1 MLTRLLTVLV
11 LLGLSCAAGVHA
23 QPMTRNVLKGTC
35 DKLVVAGKD
44 VTPTCGDGLANLVQ
58 GRRTSFDFTSSDGT
72 TISFSGTG
80 MPQDRQEEVGVDALQ
95 PVSAVILTVKGSDG
109 GITRDT
115 LMTVGSCR
123 FPASPPGRSIVACS
137 ADTQRG
143 RFEGTFTT
151 VSDGAAK
158 DAGPKDAA
166 PKDAAPKDTGAKE
179 PAAK

>member
-1 MLTRLLTVLV
+1 MLTRLVT
-11 LLGLSCAAGVHA
+11 LLLLIGLACAAESRA
-23 QPMTRNVLKGTC
+23 QPLTRNVLKGAC
-35 DKLVVAGKD
+35 EKLVIAGRD
-44 VTPTCGDGLANLVQ
+44 VSPTCGDSIVNLVQ

-72 TISFSGTG
+72 TVSFSGTG

-95 PVSAVILTVKGSDG
+95 PVSAVILSVKSADG

-123 FPASPPGRSIVACS
+123 FPPAASGRATVACA

-151 VSDGAAK
+151 SS
-158 DAGPKDAA
+158 DAA
-166 PKDAAPKDTGAKE
+166 PGK
-179 PAAK
+179 

>member
-1 MLTRLLTVLV
+1 MLTRVLTLLL
-11 LLGLSCAAGVHA
+11 LLGLSCTVESYA
-23 QPMTRNVLKGTC
+23 QPLTRNVLKGAC
-35 DKLVVAGKD
+35 EKLVVAGRD
-44 VTPTCGDGLANLVQ
+44 VSPTCGDSIVNTVQ

-72 TISFSGTG
+72 TVSFSGTG

-95 PVSAVILTVKGSDG
+95 PVSSVILSVKAPDG

-123 FPASPPGRSIVACS
+123 FPAAAPGRSTVACT

-151 VSDGAAK
+151 TS
-158 DAGPKDAA
+158 DAA
-166 PKDAAPKDTGAKE
+166 PSK
-179 PAAK
+179 

>member
-1 MLTRLLTVLV
+1 MLTRVFTLL
-11 LLGLSCAAGVHA
+11 LLIGVSCAAEA
-23 QPMTRNVLKGTC
+23 QPLTRNVLKGTC
-35 DKLVVAGKD
+35 ETLVVAGRD
-44 VTPTCGDGLANLVQ
+44 VSPTCGESIVNTVQ

-72 TISFSGTG
+72 TVSFSGTG

-95 PVSAVILTVKGSDG
+95 PVSAVILSVKGPDG

-123 FPASPPGRSIVACS
+123 FPASSPGRSTVACA

-151 VSDGAAK
+151 ASE
-158 DAGPKDAA
+158 AA
-166 PKDAAPKDTGAKE
+166 PGR
-179 PAAK
+179 

>member
-1 MLTRLLTVLV
+1 MLTRVLTLLL
-11 LLGLSCAAGVHA
+11 LLGLSCTVESHA
-23 QPMTRNVLKGTC
+23 QPLTRNVLKGAC
-35 DKLVVAGKD
+35 EKLVIAGKD
-44 VTPTCGDGLANLVQ
+44 VSPTCSDSLVNMVQ

-72 TISFSGTG
+72 TVSFSGTG

-95 PVSAVILTVKGSDG
+95 PVSAVILTVKTADG

-123 FPASPPGRSIVACS
+123 FPASAPGRSTVACA

-151 VSDGAAK
+151 AS
-158 DAGPKDAA
+158 DAA
-166 PKDAAPKDTGAKE
+166 PGK
-179 PAAK
+179 

>member
-1 MLTRLLTVLV
+1 MLTRVLTLLM
-11 LLGLSCAAGVHA
+11 LLGLSCAVESHA
-23 QPMTRNVLKGTC
+23 QGLTRNVLKGAC
-35 DKLVVAGKD
+35 EKLVIAGKD
-44 VTPTCGDGLANLVQ
+44 VSPTCGESIVNTVQ

-72 TISFSGTG
+72 TVSFSGTG

-95 PVSAVILTVKGSDG
+95 PVSAVILTVKGTDG

-123 FPASPPGRSIVACS
+123 FPASGPNRSTVACT

-151 VSDGAAK
+151 AS
-158 DAGPKDAA
+158 DAGP
-166 PKDAAPKDTGAKE
+166 AK
-179 PAAK
+179 

>member
-1 MLTRLLTVLV
+1 MLTRLLTLLL
-11 LLGLSCAAGVHA
+11 LLGLSCAVESHA
-23 QPMTRNVLKGTC
+23 QPLTRNVLKGAC
-35 DKLVVAGKD
+35 EKLVVAGKD
-44 VTPTCGDGLANLVQ
+44 VTPTCGESIVNMVQ

-72 TISFSGTG
+72 TVSFSGTG

-95 PVSAVILTVKGSDG
+95 PVSAVILTVKGPDG

-123 FPASPPGRSIVACS
+123 FPQADPGRSTVACA

-151 VSDGAAK
+151 VSE
-158 DAGPKDAA
+158 AGK
-166 PKDAAPKDTGAKE
+166 
-179 PAAK
+179 

>member
-158 DAGPKDAA
+158 DAA

>member
-1 MLTRLLTVLV
+1 MLTRLLTLVL
-11 LLGLSCAAGVHA
+11 LLGLSCVVGSHA
-23 QPMTRNVLKGTC
+23 QPLTRNVLKGAC
-35 DKLVVAGKD
+35 EKLVIAGRD
-44 VTPTCGDGLANLVQ
+44 VSPTCGESLVNTVQ

-72 TISFSGTG
+72 TVSFSGTG

-95 PVSAVILTVKGSDG
+95 PVSAVILMVKGTDG

-123 FPASPPGRSIVACS
+123 FPPAGPGRSTVACA

-151 VSDGAAK
+151 AS
-158 DAGPKDAA
+158 DAA
-166 PKDAAPKDTGAKE
+166 AGK
-179 PAAK
+179 